1 MRIKVLLILLVAFEL
16 TAGELK
22 SPEAQRIAEQMSQ
35 AIAQKVQEITA
46 HEKALGIENVQIHL
60 SQSQQFNSGRFGTLL
75 SANSPGLVISV
86 TPNSQ
91 ASHLGIKDGDQI
103 TAVNGVDINDVENT
117 QSALSVLQ
125 YAQDSTAV
133 EIVIKR
139 QDELITL
146 SGILT
151 AKLLPSWTFN
161 TDERATVNVVS
172 KLARAHEGFK
182 ETQVC
187 GQIKLGERIE
197 YGRATLGAL
206 AGKSLRTRAL
216 KTVVVVAAI
225 DGIKVENPLQQ
236 KFLKIP
242 TGYHTLKVY
251 RRIHHFDENRA
262 ESAEYRIRI
271 DANTTYSLAYR
282 SDTMLS
288 NVHTQKY
295 AELPVI
301 WKAKKQACQ
310 M

>member
-16 TAGELK
+16 AAGELK

-35 AIAQKVQEITA
+35 VIAQKVQEITA

-91 ASHLGIKDGDQI
+91 ASHLGIKSGDQI
-103 TAVNGVDINDVENT
+103 TAVNGVDISDAENT

-125 YAQDSTAV
+125 YAEDNTAI

-139 QDELITL
+139 QGELITL
-146 SGILT
+146 SGILM
-151 AKLLPSWTFN
+151 ANLLPSWTFN
-161 TDERATVNVVS
+161 TDEIATVSAAS
-172 KLARAHEGFK
+172 KLVTAQIEA
-182 ETQVC
+182 C
-187 GQIKLGERIE
+187 GQIKLGGRIE
-197 YGRATLGAL
+197 SGQ
-206 AGKSLRTRAL
+206 KTRAL
-216 KTVVVVAAI
+216 KTVVVVEAI
-225 DGIKVENPLQQ
+225 DGIKVEKPLQQ
-236 KFLKIP
+236 KFLKLP
-242 TGYHTLKVY
+242 VGYHMLKVY
-251 RRIHHFDENRA
+251 RRIHHFDENRT
-262 ESAEYRIRI
+262 ESAEFRVRI

-282 SDTMLS
+282 SDTVLS
-288 NVHTQKY
+288 SVHTRKY

-301 WKAKKQACQ
+301 WKAKQQACQ